1 MRHSKHRVQNYIL
14 IGLACVVFFVPS
26 VRNSLADIFFKGA
39 RPLLLWG
46 AKGGNSIRSFGDYFH
61 SYATLLSEN
70 ERFKEENKAIL
81 SLHAELESE
90 KRKNSELS
98 KNLRSTSETPQSL
111 VESSVLSSFSDPSGV
126 TLIIAGGKD
135 KGIVSGSFVVTGSRA
150 VIGRVSSVYESV
162 SSVSLIR
169 NTGTAL
175 SVFLMPQ
182 RIEGLFLGKGD
193 DMVIDLIPNTAAVEN
208 GNLIL
213 TSSAGENAVS
223 NLLIGEVVSVQ
234 KSDVKA
240 FQEIHIKESSS
251 YRMLDTVFVITRR

>member
-1 MRHSKHRVQNYIL
+1 MQHSKHRVRNYIL
-14 IGLACVVFFVPS
+14 IGIICFVFFVPF
-26 VRNSLADIFFKGA
+26 VRNSIANIFFKGA
-39 RPLLLWG
+39 QPILLWG

-70 ERFKEENKAIL
+70 ERLKEENKTIQ
-81 SLHAELESE
+81 SLRAELESE

-98 KNLRSTSETPQSL
+98 KNLRSTSETPLSL
-111 VESSVLSSFSDPSGV
+111 IELSVISSFSDPSGV
-126 TLIIAGGKD
+126 TLILTGGKD
-135 KGIVSGSFVVTGSRA
+135 KGIIPGSFVVTGDRA
-150 VIGRVSSVYESV
+150 VIGRVSSVYDST

-193 DMVIDLIPNTAAVEN
+193 DMVIDLIPNTVAVEN

-213 TSSAGENAVS
+213 TSSAGENTVP

-240 FQEIHIKESSS
+240 FQEIHIKESAS
-251 YRMLDTVFVITRR
+251 YRMLDTVFVITRQ